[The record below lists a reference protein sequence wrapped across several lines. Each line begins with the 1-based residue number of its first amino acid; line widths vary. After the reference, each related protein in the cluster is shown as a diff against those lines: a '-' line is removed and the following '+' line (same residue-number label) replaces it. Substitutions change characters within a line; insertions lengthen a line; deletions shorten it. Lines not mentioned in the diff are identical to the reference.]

1 MDYISVLV
9 GFIFGAAITLIVMLN
24 RTSFGTLRIDHS
36 NLEKDIYRIDIE
48 DLDKLSKKKV
58 IMLTI
63 DNNAHLSQK

>member
-9 GFIFGAAITLIVMLN
+9 GFIFGVAITLIIMLN

-36 NLEKDIYRIDIE
+36 NLEKDIYRSDIE

-58 IMLTI
+58 VMLTI

>member
-9 GFIFGAAITLIVMLN
+9 GFIFGVAITLIIMLN
-24 RTSFGTLRIDHS
+24 RTSLGTLRIDHS

-58 IMLTI
+58 VMLTI

>member
-9 GFIFGAAITLIVMLN
+9 GFIFGAAITLIIMLN
-24 RTSFGTLRIDHS
+24 RASFGTLRIDHS

-58 IMLTI
+58 VMLTI

>member
-9 GFIFGAAITLIVMLN
+9 GFIFGVAITLIVRLN